1 MYYIQDA
8 HSFYDWIYFVFL
20 IVIGSFFMINLCLV
34 VIATQFSETKKRETE
49 RMIAERRRFSRSSST
64 LLSDSAGDPGS
75 CWEELL
81 KFLVHLFRKTKRR
94 AFRKYAQYK
103 LNRQKKLESNNKNS
117 TYDPNT
123 KPNDCKIKIIHE
135 EDQEANENSL
145 LNQDNNI
152 PNNLILCNNIRHIL
166 HQEYQSELIKEILK
180 LKKNDQD
187 LDVDLIKCSYVNHQN
202 YLYLFQNIKF
212 NKELLTNSLI
222 KQNKIKNNDEK
233 NYFKMKEHH
242 NKDEC
247 NLCKFINN
255 IKINT
260 SRNFKLETQFKSN
273 NNKNKFANNINSN
286 NKTMIKQDQQQPDDD
301 FYFYC
306 HFSNLDSLELINNKF
321 IYQNHTSNKKIL
333 VNTIDNVSESNNR
346 KRRNKMICCLS
357 NQVSSDSIC
366 VYFSKIRQCLKCF
379 VDSKVFQRT
388 ILFAILINTLSMG
401 IEHHEQPPLLTAI
414 VEYSNIFFTV
424 VFFIEMLLK
433 LGAYGIFEY
442 IKNAYNLFDGIIVG
456 VSAYEVLRQLTS
468 STTEPV
474 VASSGVSVLRTFR
487 LLRIL
492 KLVRF
497 MPALRR
503 QLVVM
508 LKTIDNVATFFSLL
522 ILFIFIFSI
531 LGMNLFGC
539 KFCLKLSNNT
549 KVCERKNF
557 DSLLWAIITVFQVLT
572 QEDWNEVLYNGMDK
586 TSSWAALYFIAL
598 MTFGNYVLF
607 NLLVAILVEG
617 FSTEVKHPYFSN

>member
-94 AFRKYAQYK
+94 ALRKYAQYK
-103 LNRQKKLESNNKNS
+103 LNKQNQLSNNANS
-117 TYDPNT
+117 SYDPNF
-123 KPNDCKIKIIHE
+123 KPNECKIKIIHE
-135 EDQEANENSL
+135 DDQEANENTL
-145 LNQDNNI
+145 LNLENNI
-152 PNNLILCNNIRHIL
+152 KNNLLLCNNMKHTL
-166 HQEYQSELIKEILK
+166 HQEYQSELIKAIIM
-180 LKKNDQD
+180 LKKNDHD

-202 YLYLFQNIKF
+202 YLYLFKNIKLD
-212 NKELLTNSLI
+212 KELLISDLINI
-222 KQNKIKNNDEK
+222 KQNKNKKHEDK
-233 NYFKMKEHH
+233 NYFQMKEHH
-242 NKDEC
+242 SKNEC

-260 SRNFKLETQFKSN
+260 SKNFKLETQFKSN
-273 NNKNKFANNINSN
+273 NNNKKINNISSN
-286 NKTMIKQDQQQPDDD
+286 NTSKSSEEQKSPDDD

-306 HFSNLDSLELINNKF
+306 NFSNFDSLDFNNTNF
-321 IYQNHTSNKKIL
+321 IYENHTSNKKIII
-333 VNTIDNVSESNNR
+333 NSIDRVSETNSRKRQHKILCCLTNNVSSN
-346 KRRNKMICCLS
+346 
-357 NQVSSDSIC
+357 SIWG
-366 VYFSKIRQCLKCF
+366 YFTKIRRCLKCF

-433 LGAYGIFEY
+433 LCAYGVFEY

-456 VSAYEVLRQLTS
+456 VSAYEVVRQLTS

-549 KVCERKNF
+549 RVCERKNF

-617 FSTEVKHPYFSN
+617 FSTEV